1 MSSKPKTKVTIN
13 NGNNSN
19 AGGRVNNN
27 LKVQNIQTVK
37 DDCLTSQSLDKFLS
51 FIRNIESL
59 YRMAVA
65 EEQETDDT
73 TQDIMHCLEFE
84 EHTYHE
90 FAQLS
95 KELAEIRKQ
104 RRMAKDTIA
113 VLKPVLDW
121 ADKNT
126 AVIRELEGLLGVV
139 RKNEQKLNNRLYT
152 PKTNNVELFTA
163 KTSGTGNKSNNTK
176 GDKN

>member
-1 MSSKPKTKVTIN
+1 
-13 NGNNSN
+13 
-19 AGGRVNNN
+19 
-27 LKVQNIQTVK
+27 
-37 DDCLTSQSLDKFLS
+37 
-51 FIRNIESL
+51 
-59 YRMAVA
+59 MAVA

>member
-37 DDCLTSQSLDKFLS
+37 DDCLTSQSLDNFLS

-126 AVIRELEGLLGVV
+126 SVIRELEGLAWSSKKE
-139 RKNEQKLNNRLYT
+139 R
-152 PKTNNVELFTA
+152 A
-163 KTSGTGNKSNNTK
+163 KTQ
-176 GDKN
+176 

>member
-37 DDCLTSQSLDKFLS
+37 DDCLTSQSLDNFLS

-65 EEQETDDT
+65 EEQETMIQRKILCT
-73 TQDIMHCLEFE
+73 AWNLRSIHITNLHSYLKNLQR
-84 EHTYHE
+84 
-90 FAQLS
+90 FANS
-95 KELAEIRKQ
+95 AEW
-104 RRMAKDTIA
+104 
-113 VLKPVLDW
+113 LK
-121 ADKNT
+121 
-126 AVIRELEGLLGVV
+126 ILL
-139 RKNEQKLNNRLYT
+139 R
-152 PKTNNVELFTA
+152 
-163 KTSGTGNKSNNTK
+163 S
-176 GDKN
+176 

>member
-1 MSSKPKTKVTIN
+1 
-13 NGNNSN
+13 
-19 AGGRVNNN
+19 
-27 LKVQNIQTVK
+27 
-37 DDCLTSQSLDKFLS
+37 
-51 FIRNIESL
+51 
-59 YRMAVA
+59 MAVA

-126 AVIRELEGLLGVV
+126 SVIRELEGLLGVV

-152 PKTNNVELFTA
+152 PKTNNVELFA
-163 KTSGTGNKSNNTK
+163 SKTSGTGNKSNNTK